1 MNRRT
6 LLLVAHA
13 PSPNTQALRNALIEG
28 ARSVDAAGLEVRA
41 LTPFASQPPD
51 VLAAD
56 GILLFTPENLGY
68 MSGALK
74 DFFDR
79 IYYPT
84 LDHKQGTPYAL
95 VVRAGQDGAG
105 TVRAVRTI
113 ATGLRWREIAEPRI
127 LLGAFQPQWTDE
139 CRELA
144 QAMAEGLAAGIL

>member
-1 MNRRT
+1 MSRRT
-6 LLLVAHA
+6 LLLIAHA
-13 PSPNTQALRNALIEG
+13 PSPNTQTLRDALAGGAQLAEGSAL
-28 ARSVDAAGLEVRA
+28 DVRA

-56 GILLFTPENLGY
+56 GVLLFTPENLGY

-84 LDHKQGTPYAL
+84 LDLKQGTPYAL

-127 LLGAFQPQWTDE
+127 LRGAFQPQWVEE

-144 QAMAEGLAAGIL
+144 QAMAEGLVAGIL